1 MTSELPSPTGPR
13 GRVALVTGGGSGIG
27 RACAVALAEAGA
39 VVHVADVDAAAAEA
53 VAGLVGGHAHVVDL
67 ADPSA
72 IGRLPTAVDI
82 LVNSAGLQHV
92 APITEFPP
100 ERFTLIQQVM
110 VTAPFLLLRHVLPH
124 MYAARWG
131 RVVNISSVHGLRASA
146 YKSAYVAAK
155 HALEGLSKVTA
166 IEGAPYGVTS
176 NCISPGY
183 VRTPLV
189 EGQILDQ
196 AAAHGI
202 DAGDVL
208 SEVLLTRS
216 PIKRL
221 IEPEEVA
228 AAALWLCGPHT
239 GYVTGSS
246 LPLDGGWGAN

>member
-1 MTSELPSPTGPR
+1 MTSEPPSPTGLL

-67 ADPSA
+67 ADPAA
-72 IGRLPTAVDI
+72 IGGLPARVDV

-100 ERFTLIQQVM
+100 ERFALIQQVM

-189 EGQILDQ
+189 EGQILGQ

-208 SEVLLTRS
+208 REVLLTRS

-239 GYVTGSS
+239 GYVTGTS
-246 LPLDGGWGAN
+246 LPLDGGWSAN